1 MIGEDEE
8 KSEFGVGF
16 RLTTGRDGRTLFN
29 IGFELEGRGADL

>member
-1 MIGEDEE
+1 MGEDEE

-16 RLTTGRDGRTLFN
+16 RLTTAGRDGRTLFN